1 MNEVETLVI
10 KNLLLD
16 EEYVRKALPFIKS
29 EYFSNTT
36 GKKLFEITT
45 KYFTEYNAIPT
56 KEALEIEVGQLKD
69 ISDDQ
74 YKDIVKKIG
83 DIDTEKS
90 DPEWILN
97 TTENWCKERALY
109 LALMSSI
116 KIAEGNDEQRAT
128 GAIPTIL
135 SDALAVSF
143 DNHIGHDYLEDY
155 EERYE
160 FYHQKEEK
168 IPFDLEFFNKITKGG
183 LPNLSLIHI

>member
-1 MNEVETLVI
+1 MNEVESLVI

-29 EYFSNTT
+29 EYFSEFT
-36 GKKLFEITT
+36 GKNLFTIIH
-45 KYFTEYNAIPT
+45 KYFTDYDAIPT
-56 KEALEIEVGQLKD
+56 KEALEIEVAQVGG

-74 YKDIVKKIG
+74 HKDIVKTIV
-83 DIDTEKS
+83 DIDDERSDYDWILDTTEK
-90 DPEWILN
+90 
-97 TTENWCKERALY
+97 WCKERALY

-135 SDALAVSF
+135 SEALAVSF

-168 IPFDLEFFNKITKGG
+168 LPFDLEFFNRITKGG
-183 LPNLSLIHI
+183 VPN

>member
-16 EEYVRKALPFIKS
+16 EEYVRKTLPFIKS
-29 EYFSNTT
+29 EYFSTTT

-74 YKDIVKKIG
+74 HKDIVKKIG

-109 LALMSSI
+109 L
-116 KIAEGNDEQRAT
+116 
-128 GAIPTIL
+128 
-135 SDALAVSF
+135 
-143 DNHIGHDYLEDY
+143 
-155 EERYE
+155 
-160 FYHQKEEK
+160 
-168 IPFDLEFFNKITKGG
+168 
-183 LPNLSLIHI
+183 SLIHI